1 MPIHRYAK
9 VLLLAPPIGGALL
22 GVAGLAVGAG
32 LIFGWGRPAGQ
43 SPMAARQIAMVS
55 GVAQQGTIAQAAAG
69 VVAAAGH
76 GADGVA
82 AASSA
87 ARATAG
93 EGRVRA
99 AHERGDG
106 AVPTPIA
113 GDEVGFLNEYMG
125 RPSDDVVHEQRLR
138 RLVSNVAPDVP
149 FHLGVDMPLSSAMES
164 MFEVSNQPVQVRD
177 GRYAMVF
184 GRRGLTGR
192 GRAVLWVDMQRGVGL
207 GAIFFYP
214 SNGEPTPTLTIFSN
228 QVNQA
233 SLKVSELPAAFVEDM
248 TRWAGIVG
256 VPAITTRY
264 FINAAGKKT
273 VLAHE
278 EDFCKAAAG
287 STCEEMN
294 SEAARID
301 AEAARFLGETN
312 YASNAT
318 LRMVGVSAR

>member
-1 MPIHRYAK
+1 MR
-9 VLLLAPPIGGALL
+9 
-22 GVAGLAVGAG
+22 
-32 LIFGWGRPAGQ
+32 
-43 SPMAARQIAMVS
+43 
-55 GVAQQGTIAQAAAG
+55 
-69 VVAAAGH
+69 
-76 GADGVA
+76 
-82 AASSA
+82 
-87 ARATAG
+87 
-93 EGRVRA
+93 
-99 AHERGDG
+99 
-106 AVPTPIA
+106 
-113 GDEVGFLNEYMG
+113 
-125 RPSDDVVHEQRLR
+125 
-138 RLVSNVAPDVP
+138 
-149 FHLGVDMPLSSAMES
+149 
-164 MFEVSNQPVQVRD
+164 
-177 GRYAMVF
+177 
-184 GRRGLTGR
+184 
-192 GRAVLWVDMQRGVGL
+192 RGVGL